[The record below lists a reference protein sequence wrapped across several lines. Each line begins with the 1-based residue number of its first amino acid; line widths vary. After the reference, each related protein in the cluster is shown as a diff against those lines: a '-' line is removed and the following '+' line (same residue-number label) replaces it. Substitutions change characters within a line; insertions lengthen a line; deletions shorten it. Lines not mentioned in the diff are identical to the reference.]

1 MRMIFIFIDSL
12 LKTAGF
18 AFSVVCIYEY
28 INDYIKLGNKF
39 EFLDFMIVIIIIY
52 FFVRVVIDWR
62 R

>member
-12 LKTAGF
+12 LRTSGF
-18 AFSVVCIYEY
+18 VFSAICIYEY

>member
-12 LKTAGF
+12 LRTAGL

>member
-1 MRMIFIFIDSL
+1 MRMILIFIDSL
-12 LKTAGF
+12 LRTAGL
-18 AFSVVCIYEY
+18 ALSVACIYGY

-39 EFLDFMIVIIIIY
+39 EFFDFMVVVLMVY

>member
-12 LKTAGF
+12 LRTAGF
-18 AFSVVCIYEY
+18 VFSVVCIYEY
-28 INDYIKLGNKF
+28 INDYIKLGNKS
-39 EFLDFMIVIIIIY
+39 EFLDFTIVVLIIY

>member
-18 AFSVVCIYEY
+18 VFSVVCIYEY

-39 EFLDFMIVIIIIY
+39 EFLDFMIVIITIY

>member
-12 LKTAGF
+12 LRTAGF
-18 AFSVVCIYEY
+18 AFSAVCIYEY

>member
-12 LKTAGF
+12 LRTSGF
-18 AFSVVCIYEY
+18 VFSAVCIYEY

-39 EFLDFMIVIIIIY
+39 EFLDFMIVIIIVY

>member
-12 LKTAGF
+12 LRNTGF
-18 AFSVVCIYEY
+18 ILSAVCIYEY

-39 EFLDFMIVIIIIY
+39 EFFDFIIVILIIY

>member
-12 LKTAGF
+12 LRTLGFIFTAIC
-18 AFSVVCIYEY
+18 SYEYMREY
-28 INDYIKLGNKF
+28 INKGNKF
-39 EFLDFMIVIIIIY
+39 ELFDFIVIVLIIY

>member
-12 LKTAGF
+12 LRNAGF
-18 AFSVVCIYEY
+18 ILSAVCIYEY

-39 EFLDFMIVIIIIY
+39 EFFDFIIVILIIY
-52 FFVRVVIDWR
+52 FFVRVLIDWR

>member
-1 MRMIFIFIDSL
+1 MRAIFIFIDSL

-18 AFSVVCIYEY
+18 VFSVVCIYEY

-39 EFLDFMIVIIIIY
+39 EFLDFMIVIIIVY